1 MKRYVMVTETMIVA
15 WLTGVLPER
24 EERVMLITILDEQ
37 ENNIDGPL

>member
-15 WLTGVLPER
+15 WLTGALPER
-24 EERVMLITILDEQ
+24 EERVMLTTILDEQ